1 MSHTLGE
8 SYAITVY
15 LKVKDPITGEEKI
28 LTNNDVPGLEGFEEY
43 YEDTKN

>member
-28 LTNNDVPGLEGFEEY
+28 FDLTN
-43 YEDTKN
+43 KNNRNSVSW